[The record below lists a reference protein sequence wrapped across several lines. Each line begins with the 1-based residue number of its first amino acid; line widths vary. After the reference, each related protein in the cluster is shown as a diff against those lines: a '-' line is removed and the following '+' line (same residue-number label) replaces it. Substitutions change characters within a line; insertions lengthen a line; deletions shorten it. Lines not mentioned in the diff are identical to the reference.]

1 VDDQIATGEP
11 GDERGTS
18 ASDPAPSDQSAEA
31 RDAAARARDEAAAA
45 RDAAA
50 AAADDT
56 PEAARKRALAAQD
69 RAAAARDREHAARER
84 RAAAT
89 RLENA
94 YRDDVTGVLS
104 RIAGRDQLRQAL
116 ARAHRS
122 GEPLVVAFLDVD
134 HLKRIND
141 ERGHAYGDR
150 LLQEVG
156 LALRQGL
163 RSYDVLA
170 RYGGDEFVCAL
181 VDARLPLAE
190 RRFRDIAEV
199 LSRAIAGASIS
210 VGFAELHEDET
221 LEAVIHRADRDM
233 YERRNLSR
241 NKDD

>member
-1 VDDQIATGEP
+1 MAVHGWPAELRATIQLASWWPPQDTNLEP
-11 GDERGTS
+11 PGLRVFSTGVGFLWTIESLRENPGTN
-18 ASDPAPSDQSAEA
+18 AAPVPAIPKPSDQGAEE

-50 AAADDT
+50 AAAGDT
-56 PEAARKRALAAQD
+56 PQAARDRALAAQD

-104 RIAGRDQLRQAL
+104 RGAGRDQLRQAL

-163 RSYDVLA
+163 RSYDVL
-170 RYGGDEFVCAL
+170 GAL
-181 VDARLPLAE
+181 
-190 RRFRDIAEV
+190 RR
-199 LSRAIAGASIS
+199 
-210 VGFAELHEDET
+210 
-221 LEAVIHRADRDM
+221 
-233 YERRNLSR
+233 
-241 NKDD
+241 

>member
-1 VDDQIATGEP
+1 MYIWSNGCATTLGDFCLDRRMAVHGWPAELRATIQFASWWPPQDANLEPPGVRVFSTGVGFLWTIESLRENPGTNAAPVPANPDRRIRARRSATQLHGLATRPPQHGTRPRPRPVTRPRRREIAP
-11 GDERGTS
+11 L
-18 ASDPAPSDQSAEA
+18 
-31 RDAAARARDEAAAA
+31 AAA
-45 RDAAA
+45 
-50 AAADDT
+50 
-56 PEAARKRALAAQD
+56 D

-104 RIAGRDQLRQAL
+104 RGAGRDQLRQAL

-170 RYGGDEFVCAL
+170 RV
-181 VDARLPLAE
+181 
-190 RRFRDIAEV
+190 RR
-199 LSRAIAGASIS
+199 
-210 VGFAELHEDET
+210 
-221 LEAVIHRADRDM
+221 
-233 YERRNLSR
+233 
-241 NKDD
+241 

>member
-1 VDDQIATGEP
+1 MAVHGWPAELRATIQLASWWPPQDTNLEP
-11 GDERGTS
+11 PGVGVFSTGVGFLWTIESLRENPGTN
-18 ASDPAPSDQSAEA
+18 PAPVPAIPHRRTRPQ
-31 RDAAARARDEAAAA
+31 RNGTRRPGRATRPPQHGTRPRPRPVTRPRRREI
-45 RDAAA
+45 
-50 AAADDT
+50 
-56 PEAARKRALAAQD
+56 RALAAAD

-84 RAAAT
+84 RTAAT

-104 RIAGRDQLRQAL
+104 RTAGRDQLRQAL

-163 RSYDVLA
+163 RSYDVL
-170 RYGGDEFVCAL
+170 GAL
-181 VDARLPLAE
+181 
-190 RRFRDIAEV
+190 RR
-199 LSRAIAGASIS
+199 
-210 VGFAELHEDET
+210 
-221 LEAVIHRADRDM
+221 
-233 YERRNLSR
+233 
-241 NKDD
+241 